1 MEEPKPEETEKTFDY
16 SGKRVLLVE
25 DNALNRELALAI
37 LGESGMQIDCAEDGI
52 EAVNQINEAPEDRYD
67 LVLMDIQMPRMDG
80 YTATREIRTLPNNR
94 KAIVPIV
101 AMTANAFEE
110 DRKKAFEC
118 GMNGYIVKPIDR
130 KSISKVLD
138 QIFKEAK

>member
-1 MEEPKPEETEKTFDY
+1 MNREIAVELLEET
-16 SGKRVLLVE
+16 GICV
-25 DNALNRELALAI
+25 N
-37 LGESGMQIDCAEDGI
+37 CAEDGI
-52 EAVNQINEAPEDRYD
+52 EAVNIINEAPEDKYD

-94 KAIVPIV
+94 KANVPIV

-118 GMNGYIVKPIDR
+118 GMSGHIVKPIDR
-130 KSISKVLD
+130 RSISKVLD

>member
-1 MEEPKPEETEKTFDY
+1 
-16 SGKRVLLVE
+16 
-25 DNALNRELALAI
+25 
-37 LGESGMQIDCAEDGI
+37 MQIDCAEDGI

-94 KAIVPIV
+94 KANVPIV

>member
-1 MEEPKPEETEKTFDY
+1 MQDFQEDEKKNHD
-16 SGKRVLLVE
+16 RIMLVE
-25 DNALNRELALAI
+25 DDTTITRVLKRQLERW
-37 LGESGMQIDCAEDGI
+37 GYEVFDTVDF
-52 EAVNQINEAPEDRYD
+52 DRVMENFAKWKPD

-94 KAIVPIV
+94 KANVPIV

-118 GMNGYIVKPIDR
+118 GMNGHIVKPIDR
-130 KSISKVLD
+130 RSISKVLD